1 MCKMINIIY
10 HCCMLYMKVAK
21 SKFWV
26 SIIRK
31 FFYFLI
37 LHLNQMI
44 DISKSY
50 CDNHFM
56 IYMSKHYAVQLIQ
69 LYASYISIKLEGEK
83 MSFTYIHFCCC
94 SVAMSNTLQPHGLQ
108 HTRLPC
114 PSLSPRV
121 CSNSYP
127 LNWWCHQTISSSVTP
142 FFTCPQSFPV
152 SGSFQMSQLF
162 TSGGQSIGASASA
175 SVLSMNTQ
183 GWFPLG
189 LTGLISLQSTGL
201 SRVYSSTTFENIN
214 SSVLSLL
221 HGPLSHLYMTTGK
234 AILLTICTFV
244 CKVMSLHFNT
254 LSRFDITFLPKTKHL
269 LISWLQSPSAVILE
283 PRKIKSAT
291 VSIFPHPF
299 AMKRED
305 QMPWS

>member
-1 MCKMINIIY
+1 
-10 HCCMLYMKVAK
+10 MLYMKVAK

-83 MSFTYIHFCCC
+83 MSFTYIHFCC

-114 PSLSPRV
+114 PSLSPRA
-121 CSNSYP
+121 CSNSCP
-127 LNWWCHQTISSSVTP
+127 SSLWCHPTVSSSVVS
-142 FFTCPQSFPV
+142 FSSCPQSFPA
-152 SGSFQMSQLF
+152 SGSFPVSHLF
-162 TSGGQSIGASASA
+162 ISWDQSIGASASA
-175 SVLSMNTQ
+175 SVLPMNIQ
-183 GWFPLG
+183 HWFPLG
-189 LTGLISLQSTGL
+189 WTFLISLPSKGVSTE
-201 SRVYSSTTFENIN
+201 VCQHSTPQTGKIRQNIN
-214 SSVLSLL
+214 
-221 HGPLSHLYMTTGK
+221 HHP
-234 AILLTICTFV
+234 
-244 CKVMSLHFNT
+244 
-254 LSRFDITFLPKTKHL
+254 
-269 LISWLQSPSAVILE
+269 SW
-283 PRKIKSAT
+283 
-291 VSIFPHPF
+291 
-299 AMKRED
+299 
-305 QMPWS
+305 